1 MSFCVIPVL
10 KLQLDQI
17 AAAVSDMPLIKSFLR
32 KGIRFHDIHDRAPMD
47 HQCCLGNA
55 FISTGFEHFIKTFQ
69 IPVRAF
75 FLTLASRKRKGSVAV
90 DPFLI
95 VRIV

>member
-1 MSFCVIPVL
+1 
-10 KLQLDQI
+10 
-17 AAAVSDMPLIKSFLR
+17 
-32 KGIRFHDIHDRAPMD
+32 MD
-47 HQCCLGNA
+47 HQCCLGDA
-55 FISTGFEHFIKTFQ
+55 LISTGFEHFIKTFQ